1 MARGGIN
8 KALVRIAREALIAR
22 GVRPSIDAVRVE
34 LGNTGSKST
43 ILRYLR
49 ELSTPELSPVKVALN
64 DELTHLVASVVERVE
79 EQARQTVSEDQTRV
93 DEAWRRHAQAQAQ
106 QRELIDALQEQVHR
120 LDSQLLEYR
129 TREHQLQTRSNE
141 LQVTVDAQQQQLVD
155 VQQTLSERELRVT
168 SLSEHAE
175 HLKTSLEHYREQQ
188 RAQREQDLERHDQ
201 QMHQLMREH
210 RTLQATLLQ
219 KQEELAQL
227 NRDNER
233 LITES
238 RMTTRQAL
246 SDAQE
251 FRQAQTAW
259 QQLAHSHQEMQTQ
272 WQAEH
277 AELRSRLRA
286 ALIKQRGD
294 AHYIR
299 NEQRQITH
307 LQRLLESRPP
317 LAPEPGVTPSTLPAT
332 PAVRAEAAPRG

>member
-1 MARGGIN
+1 MARAGIN
-8 KALVRIAREALIAR
+8 KALVRMAREALIAR

-49 ELSTPELSPVKVALN
+49 ELSAPELSPVKVALN
-64 DELTHLVASVVERVE
+64 DELSHLVASVAERVE
-79 EQARQTVSEDQTRV
+79 EQARQAVSEDQTRV

-106 QRELIDALQEQVHR
+106 QRELIDALQDQVHR
-120 LDSQLLEYR
+120 LDSQVVEYR
-129 TREHQLQTRSNE
+129 TREQQLQTRSNE
-141 LQVTVDAQQQQLVD
+141 WQGLLEVQQQQLVD
-155 VQQTLSERELRVT
+155 VQHALSERELRVK

-175 HLKTSLEHYREQQ
+175 HLKSSLEHYREQQ

-201 QMHQLMREH
+201 QMQQLMREQ

-233 LITES
+233 LLTES
-238 RMTTRQAL
+238 RLTARQAL

-251 FRQAQTAW
+251 FRQAQAAW
-259 QQLAHSHQEMQTQ
+259 QQLAHTHQELQAQ
-272 WQAEH
+272 WQTEH

-299 NEQRQITH
+299 NEQRQISH
-307 LQRLLESRPP
+307 LQRLLESRPLP
-317 LAPEPGVTPSTLPAT
+317 APEPGGPPSPLPAT

>member
-49 ELSTPELSPVKVALN
+49 ELSAPETSMVPVVLN
-64 DELTHLVASVVERVE
+64 DELAHLVASVAERIE
-79 EQARQTVSEDQTRV
+79 EQARHAVSEEQTRV
-93 DEAWRRHAQAQAQ
+93 DDAWRRHAQAQAQ
-106 QRELIDALQEQVHR
+106 QRELIDSLQEQVRR
-120 LDSQLLEYR
+120 LDSQVMEYR
-129 TREHQLQTRSNE
+129 TREHQLQTRSGE
-141 LQVTVDAQQQQLVD
+141 LQGTFDAQQQQIRNL
-155 VQQTLSERELRVT
+155 QQALSERDLLVK
-168 SLSEHAE
+168 SHSERAE

-188 RAQREQDLERHDQ
+188 RAQREQDLERYDQ
-201 QMHQLMREH
+201 QMQQLIREQ
-210 RTLQATLLQ
+210 RTLQSTLLQ

-238 RMTTRQAL
+238 RLTTRQAL
-246 SDAQE
+246 TDAQE
-251 FRQAQTAW
+251 FRQAKAAW
-259 QQLAHSHQEMQTQ
+259 EHLAQNYQKAQTQ
-272 WQAEH
+272 WQAEQ
-277 AELRSRLRA
+277 ADLRSRLRA

-294 AHYIR
+294 AHFIR

-307 LQRLLESRPP
+307 LQRLLDATAS
-317 LAPEPGVTPSTLPAT
+317 PSA
-332 PAVRAEAAPRG
+332 